1 MIRALFRAASFLAL
15 LGAAAPDP
23 NRLAPVRPLVGGT
36 WVGSGFLPGVGN
48 YSSTRQFDWTLDGKF
63 IQMQHVL
70 TIKDSVLSEAGYF
83 GWDTQRSAVTMW
95 GFASDGS
102 HTTARLLAARSGR
115 MIIEGNTIGVGE
127 IHWRIM
133 LRMRGKDEL
142 SIITEH
148 ERKGSWIPY
157 TSAVY
162 KRRK

>member
-1 MIRALFRAASFLAL
+1 MIRALFRALPFAAF
-15 LGAAAPDP
+15 LGASAPDP
-23 NRLAPVRPLVGGT
+23 NRLEPVRPLIGGK

-83 GWDTQRSAVTMW
+83 GWDAQRSAVTMW

-102 HTTARLLAARSGR
+102 HTTARLISSRSGT
-115 MIIEGNTIGVGE
+115 MVIEGNTVRE
-127 IHWRIM
+127 ADIHWRIL
-133 LRMRGKDEL
+133 LRIRGKDEL

-148 ERKGSWIPY
+148 ERKGSWVPY

-162 KRRK
+162 RRRR